1 MRSGAR
7 LARVLFGAFFA
18 LIYVVVFAFGYAE
31 HGHGEPAHVDVHGAL
46 PLELVEQ
53 GRVGTLEIGHRILP
67 LL

>member
-31 HGHGEPAHVDVHGAL
+31 R
-46 PLELVEQ
+46 
-53 GRVGTLEIGHRILP
+53 GRWETCTRGTTLADEIP
-67 LL
+67 PQ